1 MSSFYYGEGQALVVC
16 EECNTSSLILTS
28 TDDFY
33 SKILQYE
40 NSVIGKKLL
49 AGTLTNNPF
58 NLIASDGLLN
68 YRFIPF
74 FNDDRSGLI
83 TYITGI
89 YKKER
94 NYCSRE
100 IQYFIPSVT
109 DNIVVNNNFSSV
121 AIREEEFNK
130 LLEDDLLLKQL
141 YQKLNNINN

>member
-68 YRFIPF
+68 YR
-74 FNDDRSGLI
+74 
-83 TYITGI
+83 YII
-89 YKKER
+89 IFCY
-94 NYCSRE
+94 
-100 IQYFIPSVT
+100 
-109 DNIVVNNNFSSV
+109 NNF
-121 AIREEEFNK
+121 
-130 LLEDDLLLKQL
+130 LC
-141 YQKLNNINN
+141 